1 MNSNFDILIQYLPV
15 LLPVIIVELALA
27 ITALVHVLRH
37 PHYKFGNKLMWIFAV
52 VLIQFAGPIIYFLF
66 GRGEE

>member
-1 MNSNFDILIQYLPV
+1 MNNLMILKEYLPV
-15 LLPVIIVELALA
+15 LLPVMIAELVLA

-37 PHYKFGNKLMWIFAV
+37 PHYKFGNKWIWILI
-52 VLIQFAGPIIYFLF
+52 VLFIQFIGPIVYFMF